1 MTPVQDYLSRRFA
14 RPVMVRQRLEAC
26 FGWMPRVARAG
37 CHRWLWQWPLR
48 HMRSIPAGIDISP
61 LENGGWRIVSGKMHV
76 GDCMSFADWI
86 GGIDGP
92 LTIVATGPSARDYPW
107 DQLRNGERRILGVNG
122 APSFLKEVGIKAD
135 AWLIS
140 DDTFISTAAKHFGN
154 AGGVPLATTVSA
166 AAWLAGNSPSELTN
180 RRVTLLER
188 VNQWHGIPSLPNPE
202 LMEMNRRSGNPF
214 VFPAG
219 EGAKSKV
226 GWSHFPEQGIFSGC
240 TVVFAALQIAV
251 ALGAKDIEIIGMDLS
266 DTGRVYDEGGTPQPS
281 ELSEQYD
288 RYILP
293 AFELMRGALE
303 GSGVRIRN
311 VSKVCPL
318 PPLF

>member
-1 MTPVQDYLSRRFA
+1 MTPVQQYLSRRFS
-14 RPVMVRQRLEAC
+14 RPVMVRKKLEAC
-26 FGWMPRVARAG
+26 LGWMPGIARAG

-48 HMRSIPAGIDISP
+48 HMRPIPAGIDISP
-61 LENGGWRIVSGKMHV
+61 LEYGGWRVRAGKRHVADSVSL
-76 GDCMSFADWI
+76 SDWI

-92 LTIVATGPSARDYPW
+92 LSIVATGPSARDYSW
-107 DQLRNGERRILGVNG
+107 DQLRSGERRILGVNG
-122 APSFLKEVGIKAD
+122 APSFLKEVGLKAD

-140 DDTFISTAAKHFGN
+140 DHTFLPAAARHFSN
-154 AGGVPLATTVSA
+154 AVGVPLATTVSA
-166 AAWLAGNSPSELTN
+166 AAWLAGNSPEELTS

-188 VNQWHGIPSLPNPE
+188 VNQWHGIPSLPTPE
-202 LMEMNRRSGNPF
+202 LIEMNRSSGSPF
-214 VFPAG
+214 VFPSG

-226 GWSHFPEQGIFSGC
+226 GWSYLPELGIFSGC
-240 TVVFAALQIAV
+240 TVVFVALQIAV

-266 DTGRVYDEGGTPQPS
+266 DSGRVYDEGGEPQPS

-293 AFELMRGALE
+293 AFELMRDALE

-311 VSKVCPL
+311 VSMVCPL